1 MSDNNQYFSRE
12 GLEKLKEELKQ
23 RTDVLRPEIAQ
34 RIKEAKEQGDLSE
47 NAEFDAAKEAQSMN
61 EGRIEEI
68 RKILE
73 NAVVVTN
80 GDQKH
85 SVVSV
90 GCKLDVESSGK
101 KQTFHIVGVTESDP
115 AKGFISNESPIGKA
129 FLGHKK
135 GDTVKVRIPKG
146 EVEYKILDIK

>member
-1 MSDNNQYFSRE
+1 MADNQYFSKE
-12 GLEKLKEELKQ
+12 GLEKLKEELQ
-23 RTDVLRPEIAQ
+23 HRSDVLRPEIAQ

-68 RKILE
+68 RHIIE
-73 NAVVVTN
+73 NAVIIKN

-85 SVVSV
+85 NIVGV
-90 GCKLDVESSGK
+90 GCKLEVESEGK
-101 KQTFHIVGVTESDP
+101 KKTFNIVGVTESDP

>member
-1 MSDNNQYFSRE
+1 MDQQYFSKE
-12 GLEKLKEELKQ
+12 GLEKLKEELQ
-23 RTDVLRPEIAQ
+23 NRTEVLRPEIAQ

-61 EGRIEEI
+61 EGRVEEI

-73 NAVVVTN
+73 NAVIISN

-85 SVVSV
+85 NIVGV
-90 GCKLDVESSGK
+90 GCTVEVESNDK
-101 KQTFHIVGVTESDP
+101 KQKFVIVGVTESDP
-115 AKGFISNESPIGKA
+115 SKGFISNESPIGKA

-135 GDTVKVRIPKG
+135 GDTVKIIIPKG
-146 EVEYKILDIK
+146 EMEYKILDIK